1 MLVEDKIEINF
12 NNVLT
17 DIVSGYYENIH
28 VSDFDLPPI
37 LFRQSHECEQD
48 LFSYETDRCINNLKL
63 KKKIFMIL
71 VIIKW

>member
-28 VSDFDLPPI
+28 VS
-37 LFRQSHECEQD
+37 E
-48 LFSYETDRCINNLKL
+48 
-63 KKKIFMIL
+63 
-71 VIIKW
+71 